1 MWGKRTG
8 FLLTGCLLAM
18 TIWLCRPM
26 EPVRAS
32 EAAGAYEEEAAVV
45 HPDMDMTKA
54 DEMADGDETEAGD
67 MVDAEKS
74 AADNMAD
81 TGRTETAGSTETAA
95 ATEDVASQYT
105 ELLLSEYDLSDMDAK
120 LDEFFPELSLNGK
133 ELLGMLLE
141 GRVKEVFSLI
151 LQTVRGRL
159 YGELPFAREVFI
171 YILILGIL
179 SSFFTGFTD
188 LFAGAGGEKLSFYL
202 LYMTLVGI
210 LVRVFTL
217 VTQLAQEVLTSVTDF
232 VRIFTPAYFISVGAA
247 GGSGTAVAYYEVMLV
262 AVYFIESG
270 ILHIVLPMVYSYMLL
285 GILNGLWAQDRLV
298 LLLELLKKAVGL
310 ALKLILLL
318 VTGLGLIQSVILPVV
333 DDLKRSSLHKAVE
346 AIPGIGGVTGGITEL
361 LLGAAVLLKNSFG
374 VLLLL
379 VLLGICLMPVL
390 KIGLVAVCVK
400 LAAAVTGIISDKR
413 ISECADHVGEGCL
426 MVCRCVFTAVSL
438 FFILIAI
445 IAYSIRS

>member
-1 MWGKRTG
+1 MSGRG
-8 FLLTGCLLAM
+8 IGMMLTGCLLGM
-18 TIWLCRPM
+18 TIWLCCP
-26 EPVRAS
+26 PAS
-32 EAAGAYEEEAAVV
+32 VQASEEAALTDVEAAAV
-45 HPDMDMTKA
+45 QRYG
-54 DEMADGDETEAGD
+54 EETEVGD
-67 MVDAEKS
+67 I
-74 AADNMAD
+74 
-81 TGRTETAGSTETAA
+81 
-95 ATEDVASQYT
+95 SQYT
-105 ELLLSEYDLSDMDAK
+105 ELLLAEYDLADVDAK

-151 LQTVRGRL
+151 LQQVRGRL

-361 LLGAAVLLKNSFG
+361 LLGASVLLKNSFG
-374 VLLLL
+374 VLFLLI
-379 VLLGICLMPVL
+379 LLGICLLPVV

-400 LAAAVTGIISDKR
+400 LSAAITGIISDKR